1 MLAHRRPAL
10 ALLTFATLG
19 AGLLGAGLLA
29 APAAPLA
36 AQAASAGRTAPA
48 AASRVPARLAD
59 STFWRMVTDFS
70 EPDGY
75 FRSDNLV
82 SNETTFQHVIPTLV
96 RTIAPG
102 SAYVG
107 VGPDQNFTYMVALR
121 PRVAFIVDIRRGA
134 LLQHLLYKA
143 LFEEAEDRAAFL
155 SLLFGRP
162 RPVALGADTPPEVL
176 MAAYAAAAP
185 DSALRVR
192 ARALVRAR
200 LVERHGFTLSDDD
213 LRGIAYVQDAFHD
226 AGPELTYSY
235 PNSYGSFGPRRM
247 PTYGELMAE
256 HDGEG
261 LQRGYLA
268 SEANYRV
275 LRELQLRNL
284 VVPVVGNFAG
294 DKALRAVGGWLRA
307 HDATVGMFYLSNV
320 EQYLFR
326 QADDWR
332 RFFANAGT
340 LPTDSTSTFVRS
352 VFDNMSYRDP
362 LGTRG
367 PTVRSMSVR
376 SPIAETVRAVGDGRI
391 VTYFD
396 LVQMSKP

>member
-1 MLAHRRPAL
+1 MIASRRSALVLAVLP
-10 ALLTFATLG
+10 
-19 AGLLGAGLLA
+19 LLA
-29 APAAPLA
+29 VPAAALR
-36 AQAASAGRTAPA
+36 AQATAAAPTVAAPA
-48 AASRVPARLAD
+48 AASRVPERLAD
-59 STFWRMVTDFS
+59 STFWRMVTEFS

-96 RTIAPG
+96 ETIGAG

-121 PRVAFIVDIRRGA
+121 PRIAFIVDIRRGA
-134 LLQHLLYKA
+134 LLQHLFYKA

-162 RPVALGADTPPEVL
+162 RPAGLAADAPPEAL
-176 MAAYAAAAP
+176 MAAFAAAEP
-185 DSALRVR
+185 DSALHARH
-192 ARALVRAR
+192 RALVRAR
-200 LVERHGFTLSDDD
+200 LVERHGFALSEDD

-256 HDGEG
+256 HDGQG
-261 LQRGYLA
+261 VQRGYLA
-268 SEANYRV
+268 SDAHYQV
-275 LRELQLRNL
+275 LRDLQLRNL
-284 VVPVVGNFAG
+284 IVPVVGNFAG

-340 LPTDSTSTFVRS
+340 LPTDSASTFVRS

-362 LGTRG
+362 LSARG
-367 PTVRSMSVR
+367 PTVRSTSVR
-376 SPIAETVRAVGDGRI
+376 SPIAETVRAVGEGR
-391 VTYFD
+391 VATYYD
-396 LVQMSKP
+396 VVQMSKP

>member
-1 MLAHRRPAL
+1 MLAIRRLAPAL
-10 ALLTFATLG
+10 LVPLALA
-19 AGLLGAGLLA
+19 A
-29 APAAPLA
+29 APAALC
-36 AQAASAGRTAPA
+36 AQATATATA
-48 AASRVPARLAD
+48 AARVASRVPERLAD
-59 STFWRMVTDFS
+59 STFWRMVTEFS

-82 SNETTFQHVIPTLV
+82 SNETTFQHVIPELV
-96 RTIAPG
+96 RTLG
-102 SAYVG
+102 TGGAYVG

-134 LLQHLLYKA
+134 LLQHLFYKA

-162 RPVALGADTPPEVL
+162 RPAGLAADAPPEAL
-176 MAAYAAAAP
+176 MAAFALAAP
-185 DSALRVR
+185 DSALHAR
-192 ARALVRAR
+192 ARRLVRDR
-200 LVERHGFTLSDDD
+200 LVERHGFTLSEDD

-235 PNSYGSFGPRRM
+235 PNGWGASFGPRRM

-261 LQRGYLA
+261 VQRGYLA
-268 SEANYRV
+268 SEEHYRT

-307 HDATVGMFYLSNV
+307 HGATVGMFYLSNV

-340 LPTDSTSTFVRS
+340 LPADSASTFVRS

-362 LGTRG
+362 LSSRG
-367 PTVRSMSVR
+367 PTVRSTSVR
-376 SPIAETVRAVGDGRI
+376 SPITETVRAVNEGRI
-391 VTYFD
+391 QTYYD
-396 LVQMSKP
+396 VVQLSKP

>member
-1 MLAHRRPAL
+1 MIASRRSASAL
-10 ALLTFATLG
+10 ALL
-19 AGLLGAGLLA
+19 LLA
-29 APAAPLA
+29 AAPGSAVRAQATAAAPVA
-36 AQAASAGRTAPA
+36 AVAAPA
-48 AASRVPARLAD
+48 AASRLPERLAD
-59 STFWRMVTDFS
+59 STFWRMVTEFS

-96 RTIAPG
+96 QTIGAG
-102 SAYVG
+102 AAYVG

-162 RPVALGADTPPEVL
+162 RPAGLAADAPPEAL
-176 MAAYAAAAP
+176 MAAFADAAP
-185 DSALRVR
+185 DSALHAR

-200 LVERHGFTLSDDD
+200 LVERHGFTLSEDD

-235 PNSYGSFGPRRM
+235 PNLYGSFGPRRM

-256 HDGEG
+256 HDGQG
-261 LQRGYLA
+261 VQRGYLA
-268 SEANYRV
+268 SEANYQV
-275 LRELQLRNL
+275 LRDLQRRNL

-294 DKALRAVGGWLRA
+294 DKALRAVGGWLRS

-332 RFFANAGT
+332 RFFANAGA
-340 LPTDSTSTFVRS
+340 LPTDSASTFVRS

-362 LGTRG
+362 LASRG
-367 PTVRSMSVR
+367 PTVRSTSVR
-376 SPIAETVRAVGDGRI
+376 SPIAETVRAVGEGRI
-391 VTYFD
+391 ATYFD

>member
-1 MLAHRRPAL
+1 MIATRRSASVPAL
-10 ALLTFATLG
+10 LL
-19 AGLLGAGLLA
+19 LLA
-29 APAAPLA
+29 APGVAAR
-36 AQAASAGRTAPA
+36 AQATAIAPPASAVAAPA
-48 AASRVPARLAD
+48 AASRVPERLAD
-59 STFWRMVTDFS
+59 STFWRMVTEFS

-96 RTIAPG
+96 RTIGAG
-102 SAYVG
+102 AAYVG

-121 PRVAFIVDIRRGA
+121 PRIAFIVDIRRGA

-143 LFEEAEDRAAFL
+143 LLEEGADRAAFL
-155 SLLFGRP
+155 SLLFGRA
-162 RPVALGADTPPEVL
+162 RPAGLAADAAPEVL
-176 MAAYAAAAP
+176 MEAFAAAP
-185 DSALRVR
+185 RDSALHLR
-192 ARALVRAR
+192 AKALVRAR
-200 LVERHGFTLSDDD
+200 LVERHGFALSDDD

-235 PNSYGSFGPRRM
+235 PSTYGSFGPRRM

-256 HDGEG
+256 HDGQG
-261 LQRGYLA
+261 VQRGYLA

-294 DKALRAVGGWLRA
+294 EKALRAVGGWLRA

-340 LPTDSTSTFVRS
+340 LPTDSASTFVRS

-362 LGTRG
+362 LASRG
-367 PTVRSMSVR
+367 PTVRSTSVR
-376 SPIAETVRAVGDGRI
+376 SPIAETVRAVTDGR
-391 VTYFD
+391 VATYYD
-396 LVQMSKP
+396 VVQMSKP